1 LIISDDLVV
10 IINFPDLSSDCARK
24 TDLKKVPACIKET
37 KIRSR
42 DSGVSDNVARI
53 VDALERRSSR
63 ARVINSR
70 VSSAGLEKTLRLR
83 GVIRSFVLT
92 HDLPGIIDSASVRAA
107 PARVNKGGVHAS
119 GQKEGDAWAIHP
131 VKAHNI
137 AKAIDSYRS
146 SAGDSGS
153 RVVNGGEHAAAQQE
167 VMRAFKLMAGIS
179 EICSCQRS
187 DLSR

>member
-1 LIISDDLVV
+1 M
-10 IINFPDLSSDCARK
+10 
-24 TDLKKVPACIKET
+24 KVLPVLRNPCGGAV
-37 KIRSR
+37 S
-42 DSGVSDNVARI
+42 SGVLYLA
-53 VDALERRSSR
+53 
-63 ARVINSR
+63 
-70 VSSAGLEKTLRLR
+70 
-83 GVIRSFVLT
+83 

-167 VMRAFKLMAGIS
+167 AMRAFKLMAGIS
-179 EICSCQRS
+179 EIVAAN
-187 DLSR
+187 DLI